1 MLNENSNP
9 RKVDIKEEIN
19 INTEH
24 SFLNLPE
31 NKINEVIKEIENKN
45 ITQENINEKLKKDYE
60 TIFKDKDLIKYF
72 ENSTANILS
81 ILDKKVRETRV
92 EKEEEIGEE
101 TIIINRSQFYR
112 EKRKKEDKINIL
124 KIYVDL
130 KNLYKKNHLKQIFQ
144 KLCHI
149 L

>member
-1 MLNENSNP
+1 MLNENSIP

-45 ITQENINEKLKKDYE
+45 MTQENINEKLKQDYE
-60 TIFKDKDLIKYF
+60 KIFTDKDLIKYF

-130 KNLYKKNHLKQIFQ
+130 KSLCGKKKNKFFRNFVIFC
-144 KLCHI
+144 K
-149 L
+149 